1 MTTGEVTKKR
11 SLYELTELSQQIED
25 LIVQF
30 RESGED
36 YSTLTTALGQLEA
49 ERLTK
54 IESIFRLLQWRDK
67 RVEAIKEEKARL
79 NQVQNRLEAD
89 NDWLEQYCINNM
101 QEHNESKLIFSLVR
115 GSVRNN
121 PPSIEVVSE
130 KDIPLDFQRLIPPH
144 YEVDKLKILN
154 QFKAGTLKEITGA
167 NIITSKKSLV
177 IK

>member
-1 MTTGEVTKKR
+1 MATGEITKKK

-54 IESIFRLLQWRDK
+54 IEGIFRLLQWREK
-67 RVEAIKEEKARL
+67 RIEAIKEEKARL

-89 NDWLEQYCINNM
+89 NDWLEQYCVKNM
-101 QEHNESKLIFSLVR
+101 EEHNESKLIFSLVK

-121 PPSIEVVSE
+121 PPSVEVIDES
-130 KDIPLDFQRLIPPH
+130 LIPDTFLRIKTVT
-144 YEVDKLKILN
+144 EINKTDILN
-154 QFKAGTLKEITGA
+154 RFRAGTIKEVAGA
-167 NIITSKKSLV
+167 KIVTDRKSLI

>member
-1 MTTGEVTKKR
+1 MTTGEITKKK

-54 IESIFRLLQWRDK
+54 IENIFRLLQWRDK

-89 NDWLEQYCINNM
+89 NDWLEQYCIKNM
-101 QEHNESKLIFSLVR
+101 EEHNEPKLIFSLVR
-115 GSVRNN
+115 GRIGIN
-121 PPSIEVVSE
+121 PPAVEILDASL
-130 KDIPLDFQRLIPPH
+130 IPDSFQRLVPSH
-144 YEVDKLKILN
+144 YEPEKSKIIEH
-154 QFKAGTLKEITGA
+154 FKQTGGTVTGTQ
-167 NIITSKKSLV
+167 IISTRRHLV